1 MVDKELEQNQKDL
14 KSLITKVDNRVKTK
28 DVTDT
33 KGHSFEDYH
42 LKIDLL
48 KGIYEKGYENPSPVQ
63 EEVIPIALAG
73 KDIIAR
79 AKNGTGKTASFVIP
93 ILEKLDSSKSNVQ
106 SIILVPTRELAL
118 QVSSTIRE
126 LGKYLNV
133 QCIICTGGTNIKDD
147 IYRLYNPVHI
157 VVGTPG
163 RILDLA
169 SKNVLDLSK
178 CFTMALDEADKLLS
192 QDFQLIIEG
201 IIEFLP
207 NKRQIMLFSATF
219 PLNVK
224 SFKDK
229 HMRNALMKNLM
240 EELTLLG
247 LTQYYTYLKEK
258 LKLHCLHTLFQKLE
272 INQAIIF
279 CNTTKRVELLSKKIT
294 EMGFSCY
301 YTHAKMNQEDRNRVY
316 HDFRHNACRC
326 LVSSDLFTRGIDIP
340 NVNVVI
346 NFDFPKTAETYLHRI
361 GRSGRFGHLGLAI
374 SLITDDDIANFYA
387 IQKDLDT
394 EIESMPQDIDKGLYT
409 I

>member
-1 MVDKELEQNQKDL
+1 MVEKESDKNKDL

-42 LKIDLL
+42 LKLELL

-79 AKNGTGKTASFVIP
+79 AKNGTGKTASYVIP
-93 ILEKLDSSKSNVQ
+93 IIEKLDTSKTYVQ
-106 SIILVPTRELAL
+106 SVVLVPTRELAL
-118 QVSSTIRE
+118 QVSSCFRE
-126 LGKYLNV
+126 FGKYVNV

-147 IYRLYNPVHI
+147 IYRLHSPVQ
-157 VVGTPG
+157 VLVGTPG

-169 SKNVLDLSK
+169 SKNALDLSK
-178 CFTMALDEADKLLS
+178 CFTIALDEADKLLS

-201 IIEFLP
+201 ILEFLP

-229 HMRNALMKNLM
+229 HMKNAVMKNLM

-272 INQAIIF
+272 INQAMIF
-279 CNTTKRVELLSKKIT
+279 CNTTKRVELLAKKIT

-301 YTHAKMNQEDRNRVY
+301 YTHAKMDQQDRNRVY
-316 HDFRHNACRC
+316 HDFKHNACRC
-326 LVSSDLFTRGIDIP
+326 LVSSDLLSRGIDIP

-374 SLITDDDIANFYA
+374 SFITDDDVANFYA
-387 IQKDLDT
+387 VQKDLDT
-394 EIESMPQDIDKGLYT
+394 EIEAMPQEIDKGLYAV
-409 I
+409 

>member
-1 MVDKELEQNQKDL
+1 MVEKESDKNKDL

-42 LKIDLL
+42 LKLELL

-79 AKNGTGKTASFVIP
+79 AKNGTGKTGSYVIP
-93 ILEKLDSSKSNVQ
+93 ILEKLDTSKTYVQ
-106 SIILVPTRELAL
+106 SVILVPTRELAL
-118 QVSSTIRE
+118 QVSSSIRE
-126 LGKYLNV
+126 LGKYINV

-147 IYRLYNPVHI
+147 IYRLHSPVQ
-157 VVGTPG
+157 VLVGTPG

-169 SKNVLDLSK
+169 SKNALDLSR
-178 CFTMALDEADKLLS
+178 CFTIALDEADKLLS

-201 IIEFLP
+201 ILEFLP
-207 NKRQIMLFSATF
+207 TKRQIMLFSATF

-229 HMRNALMKNLM
+229 HMKNAVMKNLM

-272 INQAIIF
+272 INQAMIF
-279 CNTTKRVELLSKKIT
+279 CNTTKRVELLAKKIT

-301 YTHAKMNQEDRNRVY
+301 YTHAKMDQQDRNRVY
-316 HDFRHNACRC
+316 HDFKHNACRC
-326 LVSSDLFTRGIDIP
+326 LVSSDLLSRGIDIP

-374 SLITDDDIANFYA
+374 SFITDDDVANFYTV
-387 IQKDLDT
+387 QKDLDT
-394 EIESMPQDIDKGLYT
+394 EIEAMPQEIDKGLYAV
-409 I
+409 